1 MGVVEPYTDTD
12 CEVLPDFE
20 KEGLDS
26 NDQKSIRNSS
36 LNDEYLSAHGKTA
49 ILESSVEV
57 NQQATPEVAKVLEE
71 LGLRLVEDGFVKW
84 RTDASAHPRNWSA
97 SRKAFDTGLVLMLD
111 LFTTAVSTAGPPVAE
126 VAKFEYGLS
135 RVVALVAFGSM

>member
-1 MGVVEPYTDTD
+1 MEPYTDTD

-36 LNDEYLSAHGKTA
+36 LNDEYLSADGKTA
-49 ILESSVEV
+49 ILESFVEV
-57 NQQATPEVAKVLEE
+57 NQQATPEVTKVLEE